1 MSEIH
6 ESVGYLL
13 AQLCKSHR
21 YQADVGLNAIGL
33 HVGQEMILA
42 RLREED
48 GLSQSQ
54 LAGAL
59 CVEPP
64 TVTKM
69 LTRMERGGLVERR
82 ADAADARVSRVYLT
96 DTSRNLHTH
105 VNAAWGSLETNMLR
119 GFDPDEQ
126 LVLRNLLQRLLANLA
141 AE

>member
-42 RLREED
+42 RLWEED

-54 LAGAL
+54 LAGSL

-82 ADAADARVSRVYLT
+82 ADPADARVSRVYLT
-96 DTSRNLHTH
+96 DASRNLHTH

-119 GFDPDEQ
+119 GFDADEQ
-126 LVLRNLLQRLLANLA
+126 IVLRDLLQRLLDNLS